1 MTVNIKE
8 NWWDKHRLII
18 VVGHFGSGKTEVAV
32 NLALRLAEEGKSTAL
47 ADLDIVD
54 PYFRSRECADMF
66 REKGIRLI
74 ASSKD
79 FIDADIPA
87 ISPEVALL
95 FDNKEIYGV
104 LDVGGDPSGARVLAR
119 YRHKLKD
126 NDVAV
131 VCVVNANRPMT
142 NTVDK
147 AIEYIRNIELT
158 SGMEINYIVNNTHFC
173 ERTVKEDILDG
184 AEMAKEVSEK
194 TGIPVVC
201 HTGSRELI
209 EELPD
214 LEEPYFPIDIF
225 MKKPWEM

>member
-1 MTVNIKE
+1 METNEK
-8 NWWDKHRLII
+8 WWQKHRLMI
-18 VVGHFGSGKTEVAV
+18 VVGHFGSGKTEVAI
-32 NLALRLAEEGKSTAL
+32 NLALKVAEEGKKTAI

-54 PYFRSRECADMF
+54 PYFRSRECAEMF
-66 REKGIRLI
+66 KEKGIKLI

-95 FDNKEIYGV
+95 FDNEEFNGV

-119 YRHKLKD
+119 YRHKL
-126 NDVAV
+126 NSEDVAV
-131 VCVVNANRPMT
+131 LCVVNANRPQT
-142 NTVDK
+142 NTVEN
-147 AIEYIRNIELT
+147 AIEYIKNIELT
-158 SGMEINYIVNNTHFC
+158 SGMKIDYIINNTHFC
-173 ERTVKEDILDG
+173 DRTVKEDILDG
-184 AEMAKEVSEK
+184 AELVKEVSEK

-201 HTGSRELI
+201 HTGSRDFI
-209 EELPD
+209 EELPE